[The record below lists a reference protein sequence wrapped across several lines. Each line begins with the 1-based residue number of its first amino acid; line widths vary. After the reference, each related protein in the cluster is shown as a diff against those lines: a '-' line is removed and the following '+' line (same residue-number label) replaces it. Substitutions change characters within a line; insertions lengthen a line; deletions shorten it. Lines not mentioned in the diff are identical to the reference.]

1 MEKKRTKRHRLGIG
15 EFQYKDGFNIARVEP
30 GLDVNGPTTERIHR
44 EALFL
49 EAVFEVEPK
58 VLSSLEAILSAIP
71 EDVKDRPIPPLID
84 RRLREWCS
92 RWNLNVTWCLEFV
105 QQLAVHRSLLCVA
118 NY

>member
-1 MEKKRTKRHRLGIG
+1 MG

-30 GLDVNGPTTERIHR
+30 GLDVNGPTTKQIRR

-71 EDVKDRPIPPLID
+71 EDVKDRPIPPLITD
-84 RRLREWCS
+84 RRLQGVVLEMELECHLVPR
-92 RWNLNVTWCLEFV
+92 VCL
-105 QQLAVHRSLLCVA
+105 QQLAVSQSLLCVA